1 MAPMLGISDAFTGTS
16 LNDPLSKVD
25 VKTLRNTNSNRRKL
39 SITISITVRSSIE
52 DVTNRTP
59 RAEPDLDIN
68 VIRYQ

>member
-1 MAPMLGISDAFTGTS
+1 MLGISDAFTGTS
-16 LNDPLSKVD
+16 LNDPLSKID
-25 VKTLRNTNSNRRKL
+25 VKTLRNTNSN
-39 SITISITVRSSIE
+39 ITISITVRSSIE